1 MRAACY
7 AIVSTSDQKT
17 LSAQIAAMK
26 SYARRRG
33 WQLVSEVKEVGSGA
47 EHRQKRQELIN
58 AAVRRD
64 IDAIIVW
71 KLDRWGRSI
80 VDLVS
85 SLKTLTEVGVG
96 FVSITEGL
104 DFTTPSGRA
113 FAGMLSVFA
122 EFERDLLSERI
133 RAGIAEARKKGRPHG
148 RPVTAGMYAD
158 KVKSL
163 YKRGISQSEIARR
176 LHIGRSSVKRLI
188 DAQK

>member
-1 MRAACY
+1 
-7 AIVSTSDQKT
+7 
-17 LSAQIAAMK
+17 MK
-26 SYARRRG
+26 AYARKRK
-33 WQLVSEVKEVGSGA
+33 WHLVYEVKEVGSGA
-47 EHRQKRQELIN
+47 EHRERRQELIN

-96 FVSITEGL
+96 FVSITEAL

-133 RAGIAEARKKGRPHG
+133 RAGIAEARKKGRSHG
-148 RPVTAGMYAD
+148 RPVTAGKHAA

-163 YKRGISQSEIARR
+163 HKQGLSQSAIARKLR
-176 LHIGRSSVKRLI
+176 IGRTSVKRLI